1 MKKTKFLKL
10 IITILEVITIFM
22 MINKAN
28 VMIVTLQDWF
38 EFMIAFTAILA
49 DLLYTKM
56 H

>member
-1 MKKTKFLKL
+1 MKKTKFLKS

-28 VMIVTLQDWF
+28 AMIVTLQDWF